1 MADITTT
8 QEKQF
13 TESSLTLPEGCEPI
27 REEEYFRLP
36 DYVLDEIE
44 KSVRGNLPPCTPEE
58 LETTMRTYFT
68 GQAVSSNSTNDENV
82 NDTQIDSQTTSS
94 SQ

>member
-1 MADITTT
+1 MADITSI

-13 TESSLTLPEGCEPI
+13 TESSMTIPEGCEPI
-27 REEEYFRLP
+27 REDEYFRLP

-44 KSVRGNLPPCTPEE
+44 KSSRGHLPACTPEE

-68 GQAVSSNSTNDENV
+68 AQAVSSNSTNDENV
-82 NDTQIDSQTTSS
+82 HAQIELQNTPSS